1 MYFGMIQN
9 MKYFL
14 PMKNRL
20 NKILWT
26 LKSIHNNIKLKNKLY
41 QIIFEAE
48 TPNGKMFDVI
58 LLISIVLSVICVSL
72 ESVDSISL
80 KYGVLLRSLEWI
92 FTILFTIEY
101 FLRIWII
108 RNPFKYIFSFWGIV
122 DFIAILPT
130 YLLFIFNL
138 QFLMI
143 IRVIRLI
150 RLFRILH
157 LSSYIRGGQ
166 TMIIAL
172 RKSIPKIV
180 VFLLTVLL
188 FVIVIGTIMYIV
200 EGPLGNNT
208 EGFENI
214 PNSIYWAIVTL
225 TTVGYGSAVP
235 VTAFGKLFASLIML
249 LGYGIIAVPTGI
261 VASSVSRIETQNKP
275 VDQTTNSNL
284 KNVSNHIHE
293 LKDDLDRI
301 SRKIDSLK

>member
-1 MYFGMIQN
+1 MR
-9 MKYFL
+9 
-14 PMKNRL
+14 NRL
-20 NKILWT
+20 NKILRIF
-26 LKSIHNNIKLKNKLY
+26 KSIHNNIKLKDKLY

-48 TPNGKMFDVI
+48 TPNGKLFDVV
-58 LLISIVLSVICVSL
+58 LLITIILSVICVSL
-72 ESVDSISL
+72 ESVDSISV

-108 RNPFKYIFSFWGIV
+108 KNPFKYIFSFWGIV
-122 DFIAILPT
+122 DFLAILPT

-208 EGFENI
+208 EGFESI

-261 VASSVSRIETQNKP
+261 VASSVSKVEAQKKLEE
-275 VDQTTNSNL
+275 QSTNSDFV
-284 KNVSNHIHE
+284 NVSNHIHE
-293 LKDDLDRI
+293 LKDDLARI

>member
-1 MYFGMIQN
+1 M
-9 MKYFL
+9 
-14 PMKNRL
+14 
-20 NKILWT
+20 NK
-26 LKSIHNNIKLKNKLY
+26 KLKNKLY

-48 TPNGKMFDVI
+48 TPSGKLFDVL
-58 LLISIVLSVICVSL
+58 LLITIVCSVICVSL
-72 ESVDSISL
+72 ESVADISS
-80 KYGVLLRSLEWI
+80 KYGSILRTLEWI

-108 RNPFKYIFSFWGIV
+108 KNPFKYIFSFMGII
-122 DFIAILPT
+122 DILAILPT

-143 IRVIRLI
+143 IRVVRLI

-157 LSSYIRGGQ
+157 LSNYIRGGQ
-166 TMIIAL
+166 TMLVAL
-172 RKSIPKIV
+172 RRSLPKII

-188 FVIVIGTIMYIV
+188 FVIVIGTIMYLV
-200 EGPLGNNT
+200 EGPMGNNT
-208 EGFENI
+208 DGFENI

-261 VASSVSRIETQNKP
+261 VASAVSRIDTDEK
-275 VDQTTNSNL
+275 VEDK
-284 KNVSNHIHE
+284 KNVSAFKNHSSQIND
-293 LKDDLDRI
+293 LKLDLDRI
-301 SRKIDSLK
+301 ERKIDNLK

>member
-1 MYFGMIQN
+1 MR
-9 MKYFL
+9 
-14 PMKNRL
+14 NRL
-20 NKILWT
+20 NKILWI

-48 TPNGKMFDVI
+48 TPNGKLFDVV
-58 LLISIVLSVICVSL
+58 LLITIVLSVICVSL

-108 RNPFKYIFSFWGIV
+108 KNPFKYIFSFWGIV
-122 DFIAILPT
+122 DFLAILPT

-208 EGFENI
+208 EGFESI

-225 TTVGYGSAVP
+225 TTVGYGS
-235 VTAFGKLFASLIML
+235 G
-249 LGYGIIAVPTGI
+249 
-261 VASSVSRIETQNKP
+261 SSNRVWKTFHFTNYVIRIWNYCG
-275 VDQTTNSNL
+275 SNW
-284 KNVSNHIHE
+284 NCSFF
-293 LKDDLDRI
+293 
-301 SRKIDSLK
+301 SF

>member
-1 MYFGMIQN
+1 MR
-9 MKYFL
+9 
-14 PMKNRL
+14 NRS
-20 NKILWT
+20 NKILWV

-48 TPNGKMFDVI
+48 TPNGKLFDVV
-58 LLISIVLSVICVSL
+58 LLITIVLSVICVSL

-108 RNPFKYIFSFWGIV
+108 KNPFKYIFSFWGIV
-122 DFIAILPT
+122 DFLAILPT

-208 EGFENI
+208 EGFESI

-261 VASSVSRIETQNKP
+261 VASSVSKVEAQKKIL
-275 VDQTTNSNL
+275 DQSTNSDR
-284 KNVSNHIHE
+284 KNISNQIDE
-293 LKDDLDRI
+293 LKDDLARI

>member
-1 MYFGMIQN
+1 MR
-9 MKYFL
+9 
-14 PMKNRL
+14 NRL
-20 NKILWT
+20 NKILWV

-48 TPNGKMFDVI
+48 TPNGKLFDVI
-58 LLISIVLSVICVSL
+58 LLITIVLSVICVSL

-108 RNPFKYIFSFWGIV
+108 KNPFKYIFSFWGIV
-122 DFIAILPT
+122 DFLAILPT

-208 EGFENI
+208 EGFESI

-261 VASSVSRIETQNKP
+261 VASSVSKVEAQKKIL
-275 VDQTTNSNL
+275 DQSTNSDR
-284 KNVSNHIHE
+284 KNISNQIDE
-293 LKDDLDRI
+293 LKDDLARI

>member
-1 MYFGMIQN
+1 MR
-9 MKYFL
+9 
-14 PMKNRL
+14 NRL
-20 NKILWT
+20 NKILWI
-26 LKSIHNNIKLKNKLY
+26 LKSIHNDIKLKNKLY

-48 TPNGKMFDVI
+48 TPNGKLFDVV
-58 LLISIVLSVICVSL
+58 LLITIVLSVICVSL
-72 ESVDSISL
+72 ESVDSISH

-108 RNPFKYIFSFWGIV
+108 KNPFKYIFSFWGIV
-122 DFIAILPT
+122 DFLAILPT

-261 VASSVSRIETQNKP
+261 VASSVSKVEAQKKLEE
-275 VDQTTNSNL
+275 QSTNSDFV
-284 KNVSNHIHE
+284 NVSNHIHE
-293 LKDDLDRI
+293 LKDDLARI

>member
-1 MYFGMIQN
+1 M
-9 MKYFL
+9 
-14 PMKNRL
+14 
-20 NKILWT
+20 
-26 LKSIHNNIKLKNKLY
+26 NNDKLKNKLY
-41 QIIFEAE
+41 HIIFEAE
-48 TPNGKMFDVI
+48 TPSGKLFDVL
-58 LLISIVLSVICVSL
+58 LLITIVFSVICVSL
-72 ESVDSISL
+72 ESVADISS
-80 KYGVLLRSLEWI
+80 KYGIILRTLEWM

-108 RNPFKYIFSFWGIV
+108 KNPFKYIFSFMGII
-122 DFIAILPT
+122 DLLAILPT

-143 IRVIRLI
+143 IRVVRLI

-157 LSSYIRGGQ
+157 LSNYIRGGQ
-166 TMIIAL
+166 TMLIAL
-172 RKSIPKIV
+172 RRSLPKIV

-188 FVIVIGTIMYIV
+188 FVIVIGTIMYLV
-200 EGPLGNNT
+200 EGPMGNNT

-261 VASSVSRIETQNKP
+261 VASVVSKIDVDEKVEDKKDVSGFKNNSTQIH
-275 VDQTTNSNL
+275 DL
-284 KNVSNHIHE
+284 K
-293 LKDDLDRI
+293 LDLDRI
-301 SRKIDSLK
+301 ERKIDNLK

>member
-1 MYFGMIQN
+1 MR
-9 MKYFL
+9 
-14 PMKNRL
+14 NRL
-20 NKILWT
+20 NKILWV

-48 TPNGKMFDVI
+48 TPNGKLFDVV
-58 LLISIVLSVICVSL
+58 LLITIVLSVICVSL

-108 RNPFKYIFSFWGIV
+108 KNPFKYIFSFWGIV
-122 DFIAILPT
+122 DFLAILPT

-208 EGFENI
+208 EGFESI

-261 VASSVSRIETQNKP
+261 VASSVSKVEAQKKIL
-275 VDQTTNSNL
+275 DQSTNSDR
-284 KNVSNHIHE
+284 KNISNQIDE
-293 LKDDLDRI
+293 LKDDLARI

>member
-1 MYFGMIQN
+1 MR
-9 MKYFL
+9 
-14 PMKNRL
+14 NRL
-20 NKILWT
+20 NKILWI
-26 LKSIHNNIKLKNKLY
+26 LKSIHNDIKLKNKLY

-48 TPNGKMFDVI
+48 TPNGKLFDVV
-58 LLISIVLSVICVSL
+58 LLITIVLSVICVSL

-108 RNPFKYIFSFWGIV
+108 KNPFKYIFSFWGVV
-122 DFIAILPT
+122 DFLAILPT

-208 EGFENI
+208 EGFESI

-261 VASSVSRIETQNKP
+261 VASSVSKVEAQKKIL
-275 VDQTTNSNL
+275 DQSTNSDR
-284 KNVSNHIHE
+284 KNISNQIDE
-293 LKDDLDRI
+293 LKDDLARI

>member
-1 MYFGMIQN
+1 MT
-9 MKYFL
+9 
-14 PMKNRL
+14 NRI
-20 NKILWT
+20 NKIWRT
-26 LKSIHNNIKLKNKLY
+26 LKSIQNDNKLKNKLY
-41 QIIFEAE
+41 HIIYEAE
-48 TPNGKMFDVI
+48 TPDGKLFDVI
-58 LLISIVLSVICVSL
+58 LLISIVISVICVSL

-108 RNPFKYIFSFWGIV
+108 KNPFKYIFSFWGII
-122 DFIAILPT
+122 DFLAILPT

-188 FVIVIGTIMYIV
+188 FVIVIGTIMYVV

-208 EGFENI
+208 EGFESI

-261 VASSVSRIETQNKP
+261 VASSVSKIETQKKP
-275 VDQTTNSNL
+275 IDQSTKSDL
-284 KNVSNHIHE
+284 KNVSNQIHE

>member
-1 MYFGMIQN
+1 MR
-9 MKYFL
+9 
-14 PMKNRL
+14 NRL
-20 NKILWT
+20 NKILWI

-48 TPNGKMFDVI
+48 TPNGKLFDVV
-58 LLISIVLSVICVSL
+58 LLITIVLSVICVSL

-108 RNPFKYIFSFWGIV
+108 KNPFKYIFSFWGIV
-122 DFIAILPT
+122 DFLAILPT

-208 EGFENI
+208 EGFESI

-261 VASSVSRIETQNKP
+261 VASSVSKVEAQKKIL
-275 VDQTTNSNL
+275 DQSTNSDR
-284 KNVSNHIHE
+284 KNISNQIDE
-293 LKDDLDRI
+293 LKDDLARI

>member
-1 MYFGMIQN
+1 MR
-9 MKYFL
+9 
-14 PMKNRL
+14 NRL
-20 NKILWT
+20 NKILWI
-26 LKSIHNNIKLKNKLY
+26 LKSIHNDIKLKNKLY

-48 TPNGKMFDVI
+48 TPNGKLFDVV
-58 LLISIVLSVICVSL
+58 LLITIVLSVICVSL

-80 KYGVLLRSLEWI
+80 KYGVSLRSLEWI

-108 RNPFKYIFSFWGIV
+108 KNPFKYIFSFWGIV
-122 DFIAILPT
+122 DFLAILPT

-208 EGFENI
+208 EGFESI

-261 VASSVSRIETQNKP
+261 VASSVSKVEAQKKIL
-275 VDQTTNSNL
+275 DQSTNSDR
-284 KNVSNHIHE
+284 KNISNQIDE
-293 LKDDLDRI
+293 LKDDLARI

>member
-1 MYFGMIQN
+1 MN
-9 MKYFL
+9 
-14 PMKNRL
+14 
-20 NKILWT
+20 T
-26 LKSIHNNIKLKNKLY
+26 KLKNKLY

-48 TPNGKMFDVI
+48 TPSGKLFDVL
-58 LLISIVLSVICVSL
+58 LLITIVCSVICVSL
-72 ESVDSISL
+72 ESVADISS
-80 KYGVLLRSLEWI
+80 KYGSILRTLEWI

-108 RNPFKYIFSFWGIV
+108 KNPFKYIFSFMGII
-122 DFIAILPT
+122 DILAILPT

-143 IRVIRLI
+143 IRVVRLI

-157 LSSYIRGGQ
+157 LSNYIRGGQ
-166 TMIIAL
+166 TMLVAL
-172 RKSIPKIV
+172 RRSLPKII

-188 FVIVIGTIMYIV
+188 FVIVIGTIMYLV
-200 EGPLGNNT
+200 EGPMGNNT
-208 EGFENI
+208 DGFENI

-261 VASSVSRIETQNKP
+261 VASAVSRIDTDEK
-275 VDQTTNSNL
+275 VEDK
-284 KNVSNHIHE
+284 KNVSAVKNHSSQIYD
-293 LKDDLDRI
+293 LKLDLDRI
-301 SRKIDSLK
+301 ERKIDNLK

>member
-1 MYFGMIQN
+1 MN
-9 MKYFL
+9 
-14 PMKNRL
+14 
-20 NKILWT
+20 T
-26 LKSIHNNIKLKNKLY
+26 KLKNKLY

-48 TPNGKMFDVI
+48 TPSGKLFDVL
-58 LLISIVLSVICVSL
+58 LLITIVCSVICVSL
-72 ESVDSISL
+72 ESVADISS
-80 KYGVLLRSLEWI
+80 KYGSILRTLEWI

-108 RNPFKYIFSFWGIV
+108 KNPFKYIFSFMGII
-122 DFIAILPT
+122 DILAILPT

-143 IRVIRLI
+143 IRVVRLI

-157 LSSYIRGGQ
+157 LSNYIRGGQ
-166 TMIIAL
+166 TMLIAL
-172 RKSIPKIV
+172 RRSLPKII

-188 FVIVIGTIMYIV
+188 FVIVIGTIMYLV
-200 EGPLGNNT
+200 EGPMGNNT
-208 EGFENI
+208 DGFENI

-261 VASSVSRIETQNKP
+261 VASAVSRIDTDEK
-275 VDQTTNSNL
+275 VEDK
-284 KNVSNHIHE
+284 KNVSAVKNHSSQIYD
-293 LKDDLDRI
+293 LKLDLDRI
-301 SRKIDSLK
+301 ERKIDNLK

>member
-1 MYFGMIQN
+1 MN
-9 MKYFL
+9 
-14 PMKNRL
+14 
-20 NKILWT
+20 T
-26 LKSIHNNIKLKNKLY
+26 KLKNKLY

-48 TPNGKMFDVI
+48 TPSGKLFDVL
-58 LLISIVLSVICVSL
+58 LLITIVCSVICVSL
-72 ESVDSISL
+72 ESVADISS
-80 KYGVLLRSLEWI
+80 KYGSILRTLEWI

-108 RNPFKYIFSFWGIV
+108 KNPFKYIFSFMGII
-122 DFIAILPT
+122 DIFAILPT

-143 IRVIRLI
+143 IRVVRLI

-157 LSSYIRGGQ
+157 LSNYIRGGQ
-166 TMIIAL
+166 TMLIAL
-172 RKSIPKIV
+172 RRSLPKII

-188 FVIVIGTIMYIV
+188 FVIVIGTIMYLV
-200 EGPLGNNT
+200 EGPMGNNT

-261 VASSVSRIETQNKP
+261 VASAVSRIDTDEK
-275 VDQTTNSNL
+275 VEDK
-284 KNVSNHIHE
+284 KNVSAVKNHSSQIYD
-293 LKDDLDRI
+293 LKLDLDRI
-301 SRKIDSLK
+301 ERKIDNLK

>member
-1 MYFGMIQN
+1 MR
-9 MKYFL
+9 
-14 PMKNRL
+14 NRL
-20 NKILWT
+20 NKILRI

-48 TPNGKMFDVI
+48 TPNGKLFDVV
-58 LLISIVLSVICVSL
+58 LLITIILSVICVSL
-72 ESVDSISL
+72 ESVDSISV

-108 RNPFKYIFSFWGIV
+108 KNPFKYIFSFWGVI
-122 DFIAILPT
+122 DFLAILPT

-261 VASSVSRIETQNKP
+261 VASSVSKVEAQKKLEE
-275 VDQTTNSNL
+275 QSTNSDFV
-284 KNVSNHIHE
+284 NVSNHIHE
-293 LKDDLDRI
+293 LKDDLARI

>member
-1 MYFGMIQN
+1 MR
-9 MKYFL
+9 
-14 PMKNRL
+14 NRL
-20 NKILWT
+20 NKILWI
-26 LKSIHNNIKLKNKLY
+26 LKSIHNDIKLKNKLY

-48 TPNGKMFDVI
+48 TPNGKLFDVV
-58 LLISIVLSVICVSL
+58 LLITIVLSVICVSL

-80 KYGVLLRSLEWI
+80 KYRVLLRSLEWI

-108 RNPFKYIFSFWGIV
+108 KNPFKYIFSFWGVI
-122 DFIAILPT
+122 DFLAILPT

-208 EGFENI
+208 EGFESI

-235 VTAFGKLFASLIML
+235 VTALGKLFASLIML

-261 VASSVSRIETQNKP
+261 VASSVSKVEAQKKIL
-275 VDQTTNSNL
+275 DQSTNSDR
-284 KNVSNHIHE
+284 KNISNQIDE
-293 LKDDLDRI
+293 LKDDLARI

>member
-1 MYFGMIQN
+1 M
-9 MKYFL
+9 
-14 PMKNRL
+14 
-20 NKILWT
+20 NK
-26 LKSIHNNIKLKNKLY
+26 KLKNKLY

-48 TPNGKMFDVI
+48 TPSGKLFDVI
-58 LLISIVLSVICVSL
+58 LLITIVCSVICVSL
-72 ESVDSISL
+72 ESVADISS
-80 KYGVLLRSLEWI
+80 KYGSILRTLEWI

-108 RNPFKYIFSFWGIV
+108 KNPFKYIFSFMGII
-122 DFIAILPT
+122 DILAILPT

-143 IRVIRLI
+143 IRVVRLI

-157 LSSYIRGGQ
+157 LSNYIRGGQ
-166 TMIIAL
+166 TMLIAL
-172 RKSIPKIV
+172 RRSLPKII

-188 FVIVIGTIMYIV
+188 FVIVIGTIMYLV
-200 EGPLGNNT
+200 EGPMGNNT
-208 EGFENI
+208 NGFENI

-261 VASSVSRIETQNKP
+261 VASAVSRIDTDEK
-275 VDQTTNSNL
+275 VEDK
-284 KNVSNHIHE
+284 KNVSAFKNHSSQIYD
-293 LKDDLDRI
+293 LKLDLDRI
-301 SRKIDSLK
+301 ERKIDNLK